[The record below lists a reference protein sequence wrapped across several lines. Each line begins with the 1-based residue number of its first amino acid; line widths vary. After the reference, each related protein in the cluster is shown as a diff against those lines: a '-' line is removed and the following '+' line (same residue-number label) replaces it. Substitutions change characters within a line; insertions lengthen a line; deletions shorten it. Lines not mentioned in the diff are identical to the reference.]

1 MKKTVVHFEI
11 GCSDI
16 EKTSEFYRAVF
27 DWKLN
32 QHGNFA
38 IIDTGQKDALSG
50 HLNKLG
56 PEDPENYVTIYIET
70 DSLRSDLE
78 AIVSN
83 GGEIFV
89 NPVEL
94 PDGREFAWFKD
105 VAGNLIG
112 LITPSSSH

>member
-1 MKKTVVHFEI
+1 MNKRVVHFEI

-16 EKTSEFYRAVF
+16 EKTSEFYSAVF
-27 DWKLN
+27 NWKLH
-32 QHGNFA
+32 QHGNSA
-38 IIDTGQKDALSG
+38 IIETEKDSLSG

-56 PEDPENYVTIYIET
+56 PEDPENYVTVYIET
-70 DSLRSDLE
+70 DTIHSDLE

-89 NPVEL
+89 KPVKL

-105 VAGNLIG
+105 VAGNLLG
-112 LITPSSSH
+112 LITAS